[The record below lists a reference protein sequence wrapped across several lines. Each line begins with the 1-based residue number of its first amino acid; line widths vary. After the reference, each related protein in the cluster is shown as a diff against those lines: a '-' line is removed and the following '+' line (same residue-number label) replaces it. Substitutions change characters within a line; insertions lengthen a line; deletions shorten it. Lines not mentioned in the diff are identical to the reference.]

1 MAASGVGAG
10 VGTRRTELV
19 GAARKERCECERVK
33 AFGEREHGLDWKW
46 NWITVSIKKKMLLLL
61 SSDDYEV

>member
-1 MAASGVGAG
+1 
-10 VGTRRTELV
+10 V
-19 GAARKERCECERVK
+19 GAARKEGCECERVK

-46 NWITVSIKKKMLLLL
+46 NWISSVSIKKKMLLLL